1 MEEAIKT
8 LEEKISKLQKPVLIG
23 ISGFGG
29 SGKSTFALS
38 LGEKLKAP
46 VVGVDSF
53 AKHDIHKDYEFWE
66 IIDYNRLST
75 EVIQPFLS
83 DNHVIKYS
91 NQDWKENNKETEIKH
106 NGILIIE
113 GIGLFRPELMKHFSL
128 TIWIDCPI
136 EEATSRGKRR
146 NKEQHNTNH
155 DEYWDG
161 IWQKN
166 DLQCFE
172 SFSPKESADF
182 IVNHHQIGK
191 IYIS

>member
-8 LEEKISKLQKPVLIG
+8 LEVKINKLPKPILIG

-29 SGKSTFALS
+29 SGKSTFARA

-53 AKHDIHKDYEFWE
+53 AKHDIHKNYEFWE
-66 IIDYNRLST
+66 IIDYNRLNT
-75 EVIQPFLS
+75 EVLQPFLS
-83 DNHVIKYS
+83 NNQVIKYS
-91 NQDWKENNKETEIKH
+91 NQDWKQSDTENEIQH

-136 EEATSRGKRR
+136 EEATLRGKRR

-172 SFSPKESADF
+172 SFSPKQNVDF

>member
-1 MEEAIKT
+1 MREAIKILEAKIKKLSKPT
-8 LEEKISKLQKPVLIG
+8 LVG

-29 SGKSTFALS
+29 SGKSTFAIS
-38 LGEKLKAP
+38 LGEKLKAQ

-66 IIDYNRLST
+66 IIDYNRLNK
-75 EVIQPFLS
+75 EVIQTFLS
-83 DNHVIKYS
+83 NNQLIKYY
-91 NQDWKENNKETEIKH
+91 NQDWKQSTKKNEIKH
-106 NGILIIE
+106 NGTLIIE
-113 GIGLFRPELMKHFSL
+113 GIGLFRPELMQHFSL

-136 EEATSRGKRR
+136 EEVTLRGKRR
-146 NKEQHNTNH
+146 NKDQHNTNH

-172 SFSPKESADF
+172 SFSPKQNADF